1 MKNKILLINF
11 SDDFLIEVAKKLNIT
26 NRVYL
31 YANVK
36 NEIDLENF
44 YKHIYPRD
52 LNYNQIYDENNILTN
67 KVINE
72 YLEIETFFFSFCDRI
87 FLKTLSFRKKKEY
100 YLSLLNFWINFFKKN
115 KDLDLIIYESHP
127 HMPQDIFPYF
137 ISKKIGISCYI
148 IKSTSVENSIL
159 FDQNL
164 TSEPNYFK
172 FDNPTSSK
180 NFITNFYNFTSKDKF
195 SEKIN
200 DTKHVDILNNV
211 FTYLLSRMKIVRN
224 FKILYRRYKSTYH
237 NINFLTYLFLLVYRD
252 IEKTYFRFFLK
263 KQINPDLEKNYFYFA
278 LHYQP
283 ERSTDPQ
290 ASNYTYQL
298 LVLKILDKIIPSNYI
313 VYVKEHPR
321 QYSDNFP
328 DIRKIHFRDKK
339 FYSDIKKLRN
349 VKLININF
357 NSDKLIKYSKLNIS
371 CTGSN
376 VWEGIKKYLV
386 PGIHFGSTWLN
397 LCQSTPSAL
406 NLDEIEIKTLI
417 EKLLN
422 KKKHEI
428 KKDLDNF
435 KDLISKYSI
444 NSYNGKLFSDKNK
457 EILIYNLVDAI
468 NTIYEKK

>member
-1 MKNKILLINF
+1 
-11 SDDFLIEVAKKLNIT
+11 
-26 NRVYL
+26 
-31 YANVK
+31 
-36 NEIDLENF
+36 
-44 YKHIYPRD
+44 
-52 LNYNQIYDENNILTN
+52 
-67 KVINE
+67 
-72 YLEIETFFFSFCDRI
+72 
-87 FLKTLSFRKKKEY
+87 
-100 YLSLLNFWINFFKKN
+100 
-115 KDLDLIIYESHP
+115 
-127 HMPQDIFPYF
+127 
-137 ISKKIGISCYI
+137 
-148 IKSTSVENSIL
+148 
-159 FDQNL
+159 
-164 TSEPNYFK
+164 
-172 FDNPTSSK
+172 
-180 NFITNFYNFTSKDKF
+180 
-195 SEKIN
+195 
-200 DTKHVDILNNV
+200 
-211 FTYLLSRMKIVRN
+211 MKIFRN

-237 NINFLTYLFLLVYRD
+237 NVNFLTYLFLLVYRD

-298 LVLKILDKIIPSNYI
+298 LVLKILDKIIPLNYI

-328 DIRKIHFRDKK
+328 DLRKIHFRDKK

-349 VKLININF
+349 VKLINIKF

-444 NSYNGKLFSDKNK
+444 NSYNGKLFSDKDK
-457 EILIYNLVDAI
+457 EILINNLVDAI